1 MKKSILIVLASIV
14 LTPFLPF
21 TDLDK
26 CYAQEAGLNFTL
38 GFPMGEFKD
47 NVKRTGFG
55 ISGEF
60 LLLTPTVQNPF
71 SIGLNIGYINYGSE
85 SRTEP
90 FSLTIPD
97 VFVDVNRTNNIVN
110 FHVLFQ
116 LAFPTGIIR
125 PYGEAL
131 FGGSYIFTETSI
143 KSRGTEEVASSTNFD
158 DFAWSY
164 GAGGG
169 FLIQVYQSDN
179 PEDKVGSV
187 FIDLKARYLYGSE
200 AEYLK
205 EGSVSIDNG
214 KVIYNTSRSKTDLLT
229 AHIGAVVLFNSLFAD

>member
-1 MKKSILIVLASIV
+1 MKKSILMFLFTFVLYP
-14 LTPFLPF
+14 LLPF
-21 TDLDK
+21 SDIDK

-55 ISGEF
+55 VSGQF
-60 LLLTPTVQNPF
+60 LLFTPTVQNPF
-71 SIGLNIGYINYGSE
+71 SVGLNLEYINYGSE

-116 LAFPTGIIR
+116 IALPYGKIR

-131 FGGSYIFTETSI
+131 FGGSYIFTETTI

-169 FLIQVYQSDN
+169 FLIQVYSSDN
-179 PEDKVGSV
+179 PADKVSSV

-205 EGSVSIDNG
+205 EGSVSIENG
-214 KVIYNTSRSKTDLLT
+214 NVIYNTSRSKTDLLT
-229 AHIGAVVLFNSLFAD
+229 AHIGAVVYFNSLFAD

>member
-1 MKKSILIVLASIV
+1 MKKSILILLFLFALSAFF
-14 LTPFLPF
+14 PFGSVG
-21 TDLDK
+21 K
-26 CYAQEAGLNFTL
+26 CFAQEAGLNFTL

-71 SIGLNIGYINYGSE
+71 SIGINLGYLNYGSE

-97 VFVDVNRTNNIVN
+97 VVVDVNRTNNIVN
-110 FHVLFQ
+110 FHILFK
-116 LAFPTGIIR
+116 LAFPSGIIR
-125 PYGEAL
+125 PYAEGL
-131 FGGSYIFTETSI
+131 FGGSYLFTETSI
-143 KSRGTEEVASSTNFD
+143 KSRGVDEVASSTNFD

-169 FLIQVYQSDN
+169 FLIQVFSSDN

-205 EGSVSIDNG
+205 QGSVSIDNG
-214 KVIYNTSRSKTDLLT
+214 KVVYNTSKSKTDLLT
-229 AHIGAVVLFNSLFAD
+229 AHIGAVVYFNSLFND